1 MLGPGPLMPAL
12 QVQVGIIGVL
22 KGLSGALM
30 SGQVTFFSVMLGA
43 GTMGMDCKVTVLS
56 RYLL

>member
-1 MLGPGPLMPAL
+1 MLAL